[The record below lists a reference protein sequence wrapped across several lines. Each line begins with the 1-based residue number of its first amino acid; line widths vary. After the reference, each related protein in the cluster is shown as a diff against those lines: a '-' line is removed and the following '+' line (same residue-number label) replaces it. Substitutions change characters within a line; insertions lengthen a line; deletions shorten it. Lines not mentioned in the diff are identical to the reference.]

1 MNLRTY
7 EIATASAAFPKSAS
21 PPRRVQGTFLK
32 GPIPMDWLQ
41 RAGMLPGKALHL
53 GVALWFRAGLAG
65 SMTVKLANADLA
77 AMGVARDA
85 KYEGLQRLKAVGL
98 ISVEQQPGRA
108 PTVTLL
114 LVGHVAGAPA

>member
-1 MNLRTY
+1 MSLRSY
-7 EIATASAAFPKSAS
+7 EIATARKAHPQTES
-21 PPRRVQGTFLK
+21 PPRRIQGAFLK

-77 AMGVARDA
+77 TIGVARDA
-85 KYEGLQRLKAVGL
+85 KYDGLERLQAAGL
-98 ISVEQQPGRA
+98 ISVAQQPGRA

-114 LVGHVAGAPA
+114 LVGEEAGVPA

>member
-1 MNLRTY
+1 VSLRSY
-7 EIATASAAFPKSAS
+7 EIATAQAAPPKSVS
-21 PPRRVQGTFLK
+21 PPRRIQGTFLK

-53 GVALWFRAGLAG
+53 GVALWFRVGLAG
-65 SMTVKLANADLA
+65 AMTVKLANADLA

-85 KYEGLQRLKAVGL
+85 RYDGLERLKAAGL

-114 LVGHVAGAPA
+114 LVGDAAGVPA

>member
-1 MNLRTY
+1 MSLRSY
-7 EIATASAAFPKSAS
+7 EISTASVGQPKSVS
-21 PPRRVQGTFLK
+21 PPRRIQGTFLK
-32 GPIPMDWLQ
+32 GPIPLDWLQ
-41 RAGMLPGKALHL
+41 QAGVLPGKALHL

-65 SMTVKLANADLA
+65 SMTVKLANTDLA

-85 KYEGLQRLKAVGL
+85 KYEGLQRLKAAGL

-114 LVGHVAGAPA
+114 LVGEAAGTPE

>member
-1 MNLRTY
+1 
-7 EIATASAAFPKSAS
+7 
-21 PPRRVQGTFLK
+21 
-32 GPIPMDWLQ
+32 MDWLQ
-41 RAGMLPGKALHL
+41 HAGKLPGKALHL

-85 KYEGLQRLKAVGL
+85 KYEGLQRLKTAGL
-98 ISVEQQPGRA
+98 ISVAQQPGRA

-114 LVGHVAGAPA
+114 LVGEVTGVPA